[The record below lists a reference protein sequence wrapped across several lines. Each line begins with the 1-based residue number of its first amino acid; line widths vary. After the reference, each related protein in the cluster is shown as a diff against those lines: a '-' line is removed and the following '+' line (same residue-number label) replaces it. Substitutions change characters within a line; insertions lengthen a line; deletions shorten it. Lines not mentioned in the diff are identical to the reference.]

1 LVENFVLPKR
11 WPIPP
16 LRASSMATV
25 MTLWFTIALHQLGQ
39 SNWGVAALPEEMLP
53 PRLMTAQ
60 WIFFSAAAAP
70 EGVLGF

>member
-1 LVENFVLPKR
+1 MV
-11 WPIPP
+11 
-16 LRASSMATV
+16 TV